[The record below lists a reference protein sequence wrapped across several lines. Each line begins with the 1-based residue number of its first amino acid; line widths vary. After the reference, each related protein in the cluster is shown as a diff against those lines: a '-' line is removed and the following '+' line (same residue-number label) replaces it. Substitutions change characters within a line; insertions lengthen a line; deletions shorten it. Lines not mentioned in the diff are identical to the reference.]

1 MGVFGWPD
9 LWALL
14 TSVGFGV
21 VSAVFPIANAET
33 YVVASQVSAVAG
45 PVPIAIGVGL
55 GQTVG
60 KLLLFL
66 GVRRGREL
74 RLMRRRHTPPV
85 NRPVGSM
92 RARLKAW
99 TAWLLA
105 LVGDPRWGLPI
116 VGVAAVIGLP
126 PLYAVALLAGATKMR
141 ALWFALVVA
150 AGRTTRFV
158 IVALGIGGLQRWLL

>member
-1 MGVFGWPD
+1 
-9 LWALL
+9 
-14 TSVGFGV
+14 
-21 VSAVFPIANAET
+21 
-33 YVVASQVSAVAG
+33 
-45 PVPIAIGVGL
+45 
-55 GQTVG
+55 
-60 KLLLFL
+60 
-66 GVRRGREL
+66 
-74 RLMRRRHTPPV
+74 
-85 NRPVGSM
+85 M

>member
-1 MGVFGWPD
+1 
-9 LWALL
+9 
-14 TSVGFGV
+14 
-21 VSAVFPIANAET
+21 
-33 YVVASQVSAVAG
+33 
-45 PVPIAIGVGL
+45 
-55 GQTVG
+55 
-60 KLLLFL
+60 
-66 GVRRGREL
+66 
-74 RLMRRRHTPPV
+74 
-85 NRPVGSM
+85 M

-141 ALWFALVVA
+141 ACGSPLWWRPA
-150 AGRTTRFV
+150 ATRFV